1 MPGIVQIVPV
11 GATARTLVK
20 ELAEPL
26 AGVYAVE
33 VALGAPL
40 SDPKYAFNKDRGQYH
55 STAILRRLS
64 AAKAKDQLGILG
76 VAEVD
81 LFIPDT
87 PFVFGEADRE
97 CHAGII
103 SLARLRPE
111 FNGHAPDNDLLR
123 SRGRSEVVHEVGH
136 LVGLSHCD
144 DARCVMF
151 FSTTVADTDRKGCA
165 LCNDC
170 RAELARVARGR

>member
-1 MPGIVQIVPV
+1 MSGIVQVVPV
-11 GATARTLVK
+11 GATARSLVK

-26 AGVYAVE
+26 AGVYAIDVH
-33 VALGAPL
+33 LGPSLAE
-40 SDPKYAFNKDRGQYH
+40 PKYAFNKDRGQYH

-64 AAKAKDQLGILG
+64 AAKGKDQLGILG
-76 VAEVD
+76 IAEVD
-81 LFIPDT
+81 LFVPDT

-97 CHAGII
+97 SHSAII

-111 FNGHAPDNDLLR
+111 FHGGSPNNDLVR
-123 SRGRSEVVHEVGH
+123 VRGRSEVVHEVGH

-144 DARCVMF
+144 DSRCVMF
-151 FSTTVADTDRKGCA
+151 FSNTVADTDRKGCA

-170 RAELARVARGR
+170 RAELARFHQGR

>member
-1 MPGIVQIVPV
+1 MPVIVQIVPV

-26 AGVYAVE
+26 AGVFGIE

-40 SDPKYAFNKDRGQYH
+40 SEPKYAFNKDRSQYH

-64 AAKAKDQLGILG
+64 AARAKEQLGILG

-81 LFIPDT
+81 LFIPDS

-97 CHAGII
+97 CHAAVV
-103 SLARLRPE
+103 SLARLRPD
-111 FNGHAPDNDLLR
+111 FHGGPPDNDVLR
-123 SRGRSEVVHEVGH
+123 ARGRTEVIHEVGH

-151 FSTTVADTDRKGCA
+151 FSSSVSDTDRKGCA

-170 RAELARVARGR
+170 RAELARVNKGR